1 MSANYKKLME
11 EEEREERERAERE
24 AAEAEPETTD
34 EPAAAEAAAVAI
46 PSPAGEVDTSPPPP
60 PPEPYRPQPFTPD
73 LIPEPVEVE
82 AEGELTPQEVD
93 DLEHCEAAFAHG
105 NRAEWMKWKAA
116 HAIRAR
122 NLHRQGGRTWADY
135 CQDRFGESESEVNR
149 RIQQWPLLKAI
160 TEQQDRPRAI
170 PDSHVQQLLPMVE
183 QHGQDVT
190 ARAYVALRGWA
201 AERRH
206 RVTATVVDGLVEL
219 ARAAEVP
226 ALTTSNTFQLAIEAK
241 PKPKATR
248 SRKKEAAPAPAPAAA
263 ESAPAEAEAAAQEQ
277 PEPEAGGHPN
287 SGDSTNGTPA
297 GETTPADGD
306 ESVVDAEIVDD
317 TPPHRAVQTRDLLQG
332 MLAAIESGALQD
344 APDET
349 LKDISTA
356 ALSVAYAVDE
366 VLKGR

>member
-1 MSANYKKLME
+1 MSPTRQE
-11 EEEREERERAERE
+11 VRAQRS
-24 AAEAEPETTD
+24 
-34 EPAAAEAAAVAI
+34 AAAEARRQAEATERTPEAEPAETAAPAVPA
-46 PSPAGEVDTSPPPP
+46 PAGEIDPVPSSAD
-60 PPEPYRPQPFTPD
+60 PEPYRPQPFTPD

-82 AEGELTPQEVD
+82 AVGELTPQEVD
-93 DLEHCEAAFAHG
+93 ELGHCEAAFAHG

-116 HAIRAR
+116 HAVRAR

-160 TEQQDRPRAI
+160 TEQQDRPRVI

-201 AERRH
+201 ADRGH

-241 PKPKATR
+241 PKPKPKAAR
-248 SRKKEAAPAPAPAAA
+248 SRKKEAAPATVETAP
-263 ESAPAEAEAAAQEQ
+263 EEAGVATQE
-277 PEPEAGGHPN
+277 PGAPEAGGHPN
-287 SGDSTNGTPA
+287 LGDSGNAAPA
-297 GETTPADGD
+297 SETTAADGD
-306 ESVVDAEIVDD
+306 EVVDAEIVDD
-317 TPPHRAVQTRDLLQG
+317 TAPHRAVQTRDLLQG
-332 MLAAIESGALQD
+332 MLTGVESGAWQD
-344 APDET
+344 APTEA
-349 LKDISTA
+349 LKEISTT
-356 ALSVAYAVDE
+356 ALALAYAVDE
-366 VLKGR
+366 ILKDR

>member
-24 AAEAEPETTD
+24 AAEAAPETTG
-34 EPAAAEAAAVAI
+34 EPEAADAAAVAI
-46 PSPAGEVDTSPPPP
+46 PSPAGEVDATPPP

-73 LIPEPVEVE
+73 LIPEPIEVE
-82 AEGELTPQEVD
+82 AEGELTPQEVEN
-93 DLEHCEAAFAHG
+93 LEHCEAAFAHG

-219 ARAAEVP
+219 ARAAEAP

-241 PKPKATR
+241 PRPKATR
-248 SRKKEAAPAPAPAAA
+248 SKKKEAAPAAVETAPAGT
-263 ESAPAEAEAAAQEQ
+263 EAAAQEQ
-277 PEPEAGGHPN
+277 GEPEAGGHPN
-287 SGDSTNGTPA
+287 LGDPANEAPA
-297 GETTPADGD
+297 GETPADGD
-306 ESVVDAEIVDD
+306 ESVIDAEIVDD

-332 MLAAIESGALQD
+332 MLVGIESGAMQD
-344 APDET
+344 APTET
-349 LKDISTA
+349 LKEISTA
-356 ALSVAYAVDE
+356 ALSIAYAVDE

>member
-24 AAEAEPETTD
+24 AAEAAPETND
-34 EPAAAEAAAVAI
+34 EPVAADAAAVAI
-46 PSPAGEVDTSPPPP
+46 PSPAGEVDASPPPP

-82 AEGELTPQEVD
+82 AEGELTPQEVEN
-93 DLEHCEAAFAHG
+93 LEHCEAAFAHS

-122 NLHRQGGRTWADY
+122 KLHRQGERTWADY

-219 ARAAEVP
+219 ARGAEVP

-241 PKPKATR
+241 PRPKATR
-248 SRKKEAAPAPAPAAA
+248 SRKKEAAPAVVETTPADA
-263 ESAPAEAEAAAQEQ
+263 EPTAQEQ
-277 PEPEAGGHPN
+277 EKPEAGGHPN
-287 SGDSTNGTPA
+287 SGDSPDA
-297 GETTPADGD
+297 APADD
-306 ESVVDAEIVDD
+306 ESVVDAEIVED
-317 TPPHRAVQTRDLLQG
+317 TPSHRAVQTRDLLQG
-332 MLAAIESGALQD
+332 MLAGVESGALQD
-344 APDET
+344 EPTET
-349 LKDISTA
+349 LKEIHTA
-356 ALSVAYAVDE
+356 ALSLAYAVDE

>member
-34 EPAAAEAAAVAI
+34 EPAAADAAAVAI
-46 PSPAGEVDTSPPPP
+46 PSPAGEVDTSPPP
-60 PPEPYRPQPFTPD
+60 EPYRPQPFTPD
-73 LIPEPVEVE
+73 LIPEPIEVE
-82 AEGELTPQEVD
+82 AEGELTPQEVEN
-93 DLEHCEAAFAHG
+93 LEHCEAAFAHG

-219 ARAAEVP
+219 ARGAEVP

-241 PKPKATR
+241 PQPKAGR
-248 SRKKEAAPAPAPAAA
+248 SRKKEAAPVVVEMAPADA
-263 ESAPAEAEAAAQEQ
+263 EVAAQEQ

-287 SGDSTNGTPA
+287 LGDSTNGAPA
-297 GETTPADGD
+297 GETTAADGD

-332 MLAAIESGALQD
+332 MLAGVESGALQD
-344 APDET
+344 APTET
-349 LKDISTA
+349 LKEISTA
-356 ALSVAYAVDE
+356 ALSLAYAVDE

>member
-24 AAEAEPETTD
+24 AAEAEPEPTD
-34 EPAAAEAAAVAI
+34 EPAAADAAAVAI
-46 PSPAGEVDTSPPPP
+46 PSPAGEVDASPPAA

-241 PKPKATR
+241 PKPKAART
-248 SRKKEAAPAPAPAAA
+248 RKKEAAPATVETAPAD
-263 ESAPAEAEAAAQEQ
+263 AEATAQEQ
-277 PEPEAGGHPN
+277 GEPEAGGHPN
-287 SGDSTNGTPA
+287 LGDSTDGAPTA
-297 GETTPADGD
+297 ETDADAD

-317 TPPHRAVQTRDLLQG
+317 PPPHRAAHTRDLLQG
-332 MLAAIESGALQD
+332 MLAGIESGALQD
-344 APDET
+344 APAET
-349 LKDISTA
+349 LKEISTA
-356 ALSVAYAVDE
+356 ALSIAYAADE